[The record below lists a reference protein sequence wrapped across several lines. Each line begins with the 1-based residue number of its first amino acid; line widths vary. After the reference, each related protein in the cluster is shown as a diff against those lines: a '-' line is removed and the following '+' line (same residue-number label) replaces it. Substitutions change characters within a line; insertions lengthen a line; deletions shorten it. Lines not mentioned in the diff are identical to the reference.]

1 MGHKEVPPP
10 LAPGDFQ
17 LDPDKFK
24 TGNMFA
30 DGAIKALCEFA
41 NTANFDHDNR
51 RDIAE
56 YAPVVIKMATVSK
69 ELSGFINVPGIVAW
83 VKSHPEF
90 FQKDKL
96 LQATAA
102 VEKLAEHGAELATIT
117 K

>member
-1 MGHKEVPPP
+1 MSKKEQAPP

-17 LDPDKFK
+17 LDPNDYK

-30 DGAIKALCEFA
+30 DGAVKALCEFL

-56 YAPVVIKMATVSK
+56 YAPVIIKIATVAK
-69 ELSGFINVPGIVAW
+69 ELGGFIDVPGIVAW

-102 VEKLAEHGAELATIT
+102 VEKLAEHGAELATIA